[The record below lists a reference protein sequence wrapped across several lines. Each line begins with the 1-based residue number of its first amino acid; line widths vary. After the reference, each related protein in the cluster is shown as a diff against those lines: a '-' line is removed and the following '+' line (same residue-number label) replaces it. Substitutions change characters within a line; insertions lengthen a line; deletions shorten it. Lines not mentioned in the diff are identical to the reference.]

1 MYIGGALVLFWMFF
15 LPQFKQTKLTID
27 VKGLPVYT
35 NNKIIPNEIISAIND
50 EADLQDFVND
60 EI

>member
-35 NNKIIPNEIISAIND
+35 NNKIVPNEIISAIND

-60 EI
+60 DI